1 MSLAEERFQTEEKL
15 VTGTGNHSVP
25 PESAREEEKS
35 PTERAVLPLE
45 KKDIEDAHSEEVAIQ
60 KEEVVYKGECHRWL
74 IITVIVLG

>member
-1 MSLAEERFQTEEKL
+1 MTPRMWLAPNGRIWR
-15 VTGTGNHSVP
+15 VP
-25 PESAREEEKS
+25 E
-35 PTERAVLPLE
+35 E